1 MSSVVRITRAELRRL
16 IEDIDAPRKSNRIE
30 LRRSGRP
37 RYIGGQKDPTAK
49 NAPLITGDEDDD
61 SSEIS
66 ANETQPPARDVQIIR
81 APVKRSGFV
90 SKPAPGSEPY
100 TKQELSKGEDVA
112 VKQPGVIDRLKNM
125 FLGKGSAQQTP
136 DGFKQP
142 PTHWPAAKKAEF
154 HDDAVKSL
162 QATFNKYRSMHQTAE
177 ASHDVE
183 RSRHFKRQMQR
194 VHPVLRAHQEALR
207 ALR

>member
-1 MSSVVRITRAELRRL
+1 MSSVVRITRAELRQL
-16 IEDIDAPRKSNRIE
+16 IEDADAPRRVNRVE

-37 RYIGGQKDPTAK
+37 RYIGGHKDPTAK
-49 NAPLITGDEDDD
+49 NAPIITGDEDDASD
-61 SSEIS
+61 INS
-66 ANETQPPARDVQIIR
+66 AETQTPVRDVPVIR

-100 TKQELSKGEDVA
+100 TKQELSKGEDVS

-136 DGFKQP
+136 DGYRQP

-154 HDDAVKSL
+154 HDNAVKSL
-162 QATFNKYRSMHQTAE
+162 QATFNKYRSMYQSAE
-177 ASHDVE
+177 ASYDVE
-183 RSRHFKRQMQR
+183 RSRHFKKQMQR

-207 ALR
+207 SLR